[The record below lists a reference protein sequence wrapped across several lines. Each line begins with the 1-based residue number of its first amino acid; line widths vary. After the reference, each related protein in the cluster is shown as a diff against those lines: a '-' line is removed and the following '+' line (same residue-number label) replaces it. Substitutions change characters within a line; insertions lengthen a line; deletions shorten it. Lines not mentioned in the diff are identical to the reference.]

1 MIKLFG
7 KKVKNAKEK
16 FDGVK
21 FIKKIVIFCIAF
33 ITIYTIVAIVYQ
45 SITGEGLNDTLTE
58 RVFTC
63 LIGELCITGVLKIV
77 ENVIEK
83 FKNDKDNDSENE
95 NSFTDYVIDEF
106 IDKG

>member
-16 FDGVK
+16 FDGIK

-83 FKNDKDNDSENE
+83 FKNDKADDSENE